1 MLKNW
6 VTFLVLIGLLAG
18 CAGKKKPQA
27 IDGYAGRFI
36 LGYGFSIDAVYDPRL
51 DKLVPDYRLLT
62 VAIRNTSLQVIQM
75 DASRDQ
81 WVLVNRDGKRIK
93 AFNTLREK
101 DNRRWKK
108 IPEKVRNLVDYPEV
122 VPISYTVTFNIFFP
136 KSADLS
142 DFKEIRYT
150 NSPSGSLFRIHKD
163 D

>member
-1 MLKNW
+1 MKRASLLLL
-6 VTFLVLIGLLAG
+6 VVFFISVFLPS
-18 CAGKKKPQA
+18 CAGKKKPQV
-27 IDGYAGRFI
+27 IEGRAGRFI

-75 DASRDQ
+75 DASGDK
-81 WVLVNRDGKRIK
+81 WVLVNQDGKRIK

-122 VPISYTVTFNIFFP
+122 VPISYTVTFNLFFP

-142 DFKEIRYT
+142 DF
-150 NSPSGSLFRIHKD
+150 H
-163 D
+163 